1 MKNYPYYKNI
11 PSFVN
16 IREFIEYI
24 DKKFDNSIAY
34 SFRKDPHDAEIQ
46 TRTYKRLCED
56 VRCLTAAL
64 IEHGIPQ
71 LGHCAL
77 IGKLT
82 YGWVCAYFALLASG
96 TTLVP
101 LDPDWSAEDLAD
113 TVTKAE
119 CKALFC
125 SDDVL
130 ANKAD
135 TISKAAGIE
144 KIVAIDYA
152 ENDLTV
158 EKLVDEGAV
167 LRENGNINYESA
179 RISPDK
185 LALLVFTS
193 GTTGQGK
200 GVMLTQTAILSNVTA
215 ALRLINLP
223 FTNRRTVSV
232 LPPHHTF
239 GSTVNILANLL
250 FGSNIYISSGIR
262 YVVKELKEH
271 KPTYLVLVPL
281 YLETFYRKI
290 KGALQESGKE
300 KLLGGL
306 MKVTNAM
313 SRTGLDLRQSL
324 YKGILSA
331 FGGELRLVVSGG
343 APLSSEIAETF
354 ESFGIKILNGY
365 GITECSPLLAAN
377 RDRQCV
383 KGSVGRPIH
392 NATIKIKDP
401 DENGEGEIC
410 AKGPNVMLG
419 YYKDEAATADVF
431 DEDGY
436 FRTGDIGKIDENG
449 WLYITGRAKNLIIL
463 SNGKNVYP
471 EEIEVELAAVPGV
484 IDIVVYEGVSKR
496 GADKNAIV
504 AEIYPDYDFLA
515 KNNIE
520 DKQEYFKKYINDFN
534 RNAVAYKKISILK
547 VRETEFPK
555 NTLRKITRFK
565 IDKTID

>member
-24 DKKFDNSIAY
+24 DKLHTNNIAY
-34 SFRKDPHDAEIQ
+34 SYRVNPHDDEIQ
-46 TRTYKRLCED
+46 TRTYSRLCED
-56 VRCLTAAL
+56 VRCLSAAL
-64 IEHGIPQ
+64 IERGIPQ
-71 LGHCAL
+71 MGHCAL

-82 YGWVCAYFALLASG
+82 YGWVCTYFALLAAG

-130 ANKAD
+130 ANKAE
-135 TISKAAGIE
+135 TICKAAGIE
-144 KIVAIDYA
+144 TTVAVEYA
-152 ENDLTV
+152 EHELTV
-158 EKLVDEGAV
+158 EKLIDEGAV

-215 ALRLINLP
+215 ALRLIDLP
-223 FTNRRTVSV
+223 KIRRTVSV

-239 GSTVNILANLL
+239 GSTVNILGVLL
-250 FGSNIYISSGIR
+250 FGANIYISSGIR

-271 KPTYLVLVPL
+271 RPTFLVLVPL

-290 KGALQESGKE
+290 KGALADSGKE

-306 MKVTNAM
+306 MKITDAI
-313 SRTGLDLRQSL
+313 SYTGLDMRQRL
-324 YKGILSA
+324 YKGVLSA
-331 FGGELRLVVSGG
+331 FGGCLSLVVSGG
-343 APLSSEIAETF
+343 APLSSEIASTF

-383 KGSVGRPIH
+383 KGSVGRVIH

-419 YYKDEAATADVF
+419 YYKDEAATAEVF

-436 FRTGDIGKIDENG
+436 FRTGDIGKLDENG

-471 EEIEVELAAVPGV
+471 EEIEVELSSVPGV
-484 IDIVVYEGVSKR
+484 IDVVVYEGISKR
-496 GADKNAIV
+496 GAEKNAIV
-504 AEIYPDYDFLA
+504 AEIYPDYDFLS

-520 DKQEYFKKYINDFN
+520 DKQAYFKKFINDFN
-534 RNAVAYKKISILK
+534 RTAVAYKKISVLK
-547 VRETEFPK
+547 IRETEFPK